1 MQDKRNKITKIIIQA
16 ALILIV
22 LGLVFVAVESILPGV
37 IDTIA
42 NGTSDDV
49 KAYLDQFHDVKGYA
63 VAFFLQFIQ
72 IITIFLPSIPIQ
84 VAVGV
89 VFGVWK
95 GFLVCFLGYVAAN
108 AVIFILIRKLGS
120 GLERLLPSSNRAKE
134 KHKAK
139 QNAILSSNHPA
150 FMVFLATTFPI
161 LPNGLIPYIAAK
173 TKVSFVSYMAA
184 ISIGC
189 VPTILTLCAVG
200 KKLIRGDFLQAAL
213 YTLPLLL
220 FFLIM
225 FWQQKNITN
234 LYEKI
239 VDRINKKKNGKV
251 PPSDMDHVGTLLD
264 PEIENPFSKKET
276 ARPAESGDETE

>member
-1 MQDKRNKITKIIIQA
+1 MQEKRNKIIKIIIQA
-16 ALILIV
+16 VLIIIV
-22 LGLVFVAVESILPGV
+22 LGLIFVAVESILPGV

-42 NGTSDDV
+42 HGTGDDV
-49 KAYLDQFHDVKGYA
+49 KAYLDQFHDLKGYA

-72 IITIFLPSIPIQ
+72 IVTIFLPSIPIQ
-84 VAVGV
+84 VAAGI

-95 GFLVCFLGYVAAN
+95 GFLVCFLGYVSAN
-108 AVIFILIRKLGS
+108 AVIFILVRKLGS
-120 GLERLLPSSNRAKE
+120 GLEKLLPSPSKAKE
-134 KHKAK
+134 KHKKK

-161 LPNGLIPYIAAK
+161 LPNGFIPYVAAK
-173 TKVSFVSYMAA
+173 TKVSFVSFMAA

-200 KKLIRGDFLQAAL
+200 KKLIGGDFLQAAL

-225 FWQQKNITN
+225 FWQQKRITS

-239 VDRINKKKNGKV
+239 VDRINRKTETGQA
-251 PPSDMDHVGTLLD
+251 SDMDHVETLLE
-264 PEIENPFSKKET
+264 PEIENPFAKKET
-276 ARPAESGDETE
+276 GRSVENGEDTE